1 MRRNNK
7 DKILSAA
14 RRLFLKHGYSGVSLR
29 SIAKE
34 AKLTTGAV
42 YFHFKNKME
51 IYRTICFEAID
62 ILINSV
68 RDAIGKRKTINQK
81 LISTFDSYIQFYYN
95 HSDYYNIL
103 MEYKADYSADGMEG
117 VKPISSRMDVMIGI
131 MRDVIGQG
139 IREGEF
145 VEIDPKMLSLFLAAV
160 AEGMLQFKKLGMF
173 EYLNIGDRDFRDFMA
188 DVIGRG
194 ILPQLKRGDVGEVP
208 AVRIN
213 PRIAERHAVQRT
225 TTKEE
230 PQ

>member
-7 DKILSAA
+7 ENILSSA
-14 RRLFLKHGYSGVSLR
+14 RGLFLKHGYNGVSLR

-62 ILINSV
+62 ILNKNF
-68 RDAIGKRKTINQK
+68 RDAITKRNTINQK
-81 LISTFDSYIQFYYN
+81 LISTFDSYIRFYYDN
-95 HSDYYNIL
+95 RDYYNIL

-117 VKPISSRMDVMIGI
+117 IESISSRMDVMIGI

-139 IREGEF
+139 ISEGAF
-145 VEIDPKMLSLFLAAV
+145 QKLDPTMLSLFLAAV
-160 AEGMLQFKKLGMF
+160 AEGMLQFKKLGML
-173 EYLNIGDRDFRDFMA
+173 EYLKIGDRDFRDFMA

-194 ILPQLKRGDVGEVP
+194 ILPEENWRGDKKPRAVGIDP
-208 AVRIN
+208 N
-213 PRIAERHAVQRT
+213 IAKPKALQHT
-225 TTKEE
+225 LKEE
-230 PQ
+230 SG